1 MELKWDKAYD
11 EEQEQL
17 QGQQRELSLLPATQ
31 SSANFPVLGGY
42 EACDQCFCAPCII
55 YNPPP
60 FLVGSSVA
68 NITNNSKRFKLYRK
82 FWKELKKR
90 GMWEHPEYLERKRKK
105 TSIDDPR
112 EILPPCVIQVSF
124 KTTITWRYMTRPF
137 HPL

>member
-11 EEQEQL
+11 DEQEQL
-17 QGQQRELSLLPATQ
+17 QGQQRELSLPPATQ
-31 SSANFPVLGGY
+31 SGANYPVLGGND
-42 EACDQCFCAPCII
+42 ACDHCFCFPCII
-55 YNPPP
+55 RNPPA
-60 FLVGSSVA
+60 FLVGSSAA

-90 GMWEHPEYLERKRKK
+90 GLWERPEYLDKKRKK

-124 KTTITWRYMTRPF
+124 KATIT
-137 HPL
+137 